1 MNKVKF
7 IKLMNRELH
16 LLKKSERDE
25 ILAEFE
31 EHFRTGMENGK
42 SDEEVAAELGK
53 PSELAIQYKDEIDF
67 SQLSGG
73 EKAAKISRKFLVA
86 FGLLL
91 FNGIIGIPVIAS
103 IFSVWVSLWTVP
115 LSTGVTGLALLAAA
129 IIPNLPIIPTLYIG
143 FSSATIAVSILAGI
157 SLIGLTVLMGIGM
170 IYVSKWFF
178 RLVAAYVSGNIKAI
192 KGE

>member
-7 IKLMNRELH
+7 IKLMDKELH

-42 SDEEVAAELGK
+42 SEEEVAAELGK
-53 PSELAIQYKDEIDF
+53 PSELAVQYKDGIDF
-67 SQLSGG
+67 AQLSGG
-73 EKAAKISRKFLVA
+73 EKAAKISRKILVA

-91 FNGIIGIPVIAS
+91 FNGMIGIPVIAS

-115 LSTGVTGLALLAAA
+115 LSTGVTGLALLVAA
-129 IIPNLPIIPTLYIG
+129 IIPTLYIG
-143 FSSATIAVSILAGI
+143 FSGATIAVSILAGI

-178 RLVAAYVSGNIKAI
+178 KLVAAYVSGNIKAI